1 MTKIQLG
8 FGTTF
13 FEINNPK
20 RNHQLQTLSL
30 SLSLSRKSF
39 PVLPSYEELVLFVV
53 RLKMHH

>member
-1 MTKIQLG
+1 MTKNQLG
-8 FGTTF
+8 FGTTVL
-13 FEINNPK
+13 EINNPK

-39 PVLPSYEELVLFVV
+39 TVLPSYEEPVLFLV